1 MRIIMILILNYTN
14 FYIFIFIINHLKQF
28 YLKSM
33 KLQPLFKTFQI
44 LSVLSLIAFILL
56 YQFGMTR
63 EGNFMVG
70 IFFACL
76 LIAINASELLKGF
89 AFTIWVIAAAC
100 MSMIYPSY
108 VTDIGGFKTETLIV
122 PLIQLIMFGMGTTM
136 GVKDFIGVL
145 KMPKGVLIGLVLQFT
160 IMPLVALSLTLI
172 FTFPPEIAA
181 GVILIGCVP
190 CGVSSNIL
198 NFLSK
203 GNLALSITLTS
214 FATLMAPFITP
225 VLMETLAGQFI
236 PIDTVGMMISIG
248 KMIFLPLMAG
258 IIFNKFFG
266 DRSAWLNAAMPL
278 VAMAAN
284 VFIIAVIVAAGRESL
299 LTMGFMLFLAA
310 VIHNGMGFALGYY
323 GSRLFKMNKRDS
335 RTVAIEVG
343 LQNGGMAAGIAYEL
357 GRAATMGLYPAIF
370 GTWMDI
376 SGSFLANWWRKKPV
390 DDTEELEVSQ
400 QVPV

>member
-1 MRIIMILILNYTN
+1 
-14 FYIFIFIINHLKQF
+14 
-28 YLKSM
+28 M
-33 KLQPLFKTFQI
+33 KLQTLFKTFQI
-44 LSVLSLIAFILL
+44 LSVLSLITFILL
-56 YQFGMTR
+56 YQFGMPR

-76 LIAINASELLKGF
+76 LVAINGTDLLKGF
-89 AFTIWVIAAAC
+89 SFTIWVIAAAC

-108 VTDIGGFKTETLIV
+108 VTDIGGFKTEKLIV

-136 GVKDFIGVL
+136 GIKDFIGVL

-225 VLMETLAGQFI
+225 VLM
-236 PIDTVGMMISIG
+236 
-248 KMIFLPLMAG
+248 
-258 IIFNKFFG
+258 
-266 DRSAWLNAAMPL
+266 
-278 VAMAAN
+278 
-284 VFIIAVIVAAGRESL
+284 
-299 LTMGFMLFLAA
+299 
-310 VIHNGMGFALGYY
+310 
-323 GSRLFKMNKRDS
+323 
-335 RTVAIEVG
+335 
-343 LQNGGMAAGIAYEL
+343 
-357 GRAATMGLYPAIF
+357 
-370 GTWMDI
+370 
-376 SGSFLANWWRKKPV
+376 
-390 DDTEELEVSQ
+390 
-400 QVPV
+400 